1 MDRPIERLLLTGA
14 LLVSTLPLLAQ
25 PAAPASPAESRLV
38 ALDPRW
44 TVTFNAAPAAAPAFD
59 QAQAYV
65 PVESGELFAIT
76 LDDGAIAWS
85 VALPTKVP
93 PATGDG
99 VVFVA
104 HETAIAA
111 LEQRTGQK
119 LWETPIGG
127 RVAPPLDWQG
137 KWLIASIENGEM
149 VALDVSDGRVL
160 WRQPLGS
167 TLAVAPTSAEDR
179 LFVALSDGRL
189 AALDMTTGTVAWTL
203 PLDQAVTGLLA
214 LDEQLLVGSRGN
226 QLHSVS
232 IDRGRVRWTFKVG
245 ADVAGAPAA
254 DDDHIYFVAF
264 DNILRAHNRRTGN
277 VKWTRKLPSRPASGP
292 IRVDNLVLVPFST
305 QNIGAYLASTGAEAF
320 SIRTGEMR
328 GPLFLREGARVTA
341 PRLIAMSREGVLQ
354 GFAARFEPP
363 PAPLTNLPGTKAA
376 H

>member
-1 MDRPIERLLLTGA
+1 M
-14 LLVSTLPLLAQ
+14 
-25 PAAPASPAESRLV
+25 

-44 TVTFNAAPAAAPAFD
+44 TVTFNAPTAAAPAFD

-65 PVESGELFAIT
+65 PLESGEFFAIT
-76 LDDGAIAWS
+76 LDDGATAWS
-85 VALPTKVP
+85 VALSTRVP

-104 HETAIAA
+104 NETTITA

-119 LWETPIGG
+119 LWETSIGG

-137 KWLIASIENGEM
+137 RWLIASIESGEM
-149 VALDVSDGRVL
+149 IALDVSDGRVL

-179 LFVALSDGRL
+179 LFVALTDGRL
-189 AALDMTTGTVAWTL
+189 AALDMSTGTVAWTL
-203 PLDQAVTGLLA
+203 PLDQPVTGLLA

-254 DDDHIYFVAF
+254 DEDHIYFVAF
-264 DNILRAHNRRTGN
+264 DNILRAHNRRNGN

-328 GPLFLREGARVTA
+328 GPLFLRESARATA

-363 PAPLTNLPGTKAA
+363 PQPLSALPGVRVGG
-376 H
+376 